1 MNHQKISLSLKNDF
15 LQECS
20 KGSNDSEE
28 RNSKS
33 FLFEGEPEEVP
44 SGVEFFSHFGQEQVF
59 MSLFLNNFEPQKR
72 STAVPANVS
81 SLSLGPI
88 R

>member
-1 MNHQKISLSLKNDF
+1 MTAKKGIQKV
-15 LQECS
+15 
-20 KGSNDSEE
+20 
-28 RNSKS
+28 

-44 SGVEFFSHFGQEQVF
+44 SGVEFFSHFGQERVF
-59 MSLFLNNFEPQKR
+59 MSFLLNNFEPQKR